1 MNSNMISW
9 NALADS
15 NVDHVNELKYVI
27 SGMLLQILMWIICR
41 IGIYSLLFGCILP
54 QLQSWHVCLLCVDPI
69 IDKIIPT

>member
-1 MNSNMISW
+1 MISW

-27 SGMLLQILMWIICR
+27 IGMLLQILMWIVCR
-41 IGIYSLLFGCILP
+41 IRIRIYSLLFGCILP
-54 QLQSWHVCLLCVDPI
+54 QPQSCHVCLLCMDSI

>member
-9 NALADS
+9 NALANS

-27 SGMLLQILMWIICR
+27 IGMLLQILMWIVCR
-41 IGIYSLLFGCILP
+41 ISCILP
-54 QLQSWHVCLLCVDPI
+54 QLQSCHMSLLCMDSI